1 MVKYFVSYR
10 GTYTIKD
17 EVKYTEEERDIFSSD
32 IIESEKIVDE
42 HSLEA
47 LEEKIR
53 KRWSFDSVVVLF
65 FKELYDE

>member
-1 MVKYFVSYR
+1 MTRYFVSYR

-32 IIESEKIVDE
+32 IIESEKVIDE

-53 KRWSFDSVVVLF
+53 KRWDLDSVVVLF
-65 FKELYDE
+65 FKELYAE